1 MSYLFSDCKWFL
13 TNLLEG
19 AKSNPRQCS
28 VVGGP
33 CKLKLDEE
41 KSKHVG
47 LVHQN
52 SFGPAFL
59 HILLSMVKGAQQ
71 ILIPDREQCNKYDLT
86 AAPCF

>member
-1 MSYLFSDCKWFL
+1 
-13 TNLLEG
+13 
-19 AKSNPRQCS
+19 
-28 VVGGP
+28 
-33 CKLKLDEE
+33 LDEE

-52 SFGPAFL
+52 IFSQAFL

-71 ILIPDREQCNKYDLT
+71 ILTPAREECNKYDLA

>member
-1 MSYLFSDCKWFL
+1 L
-13 TNLLEG
+13 
-19 AKSNPRQCS
+19 
-28 VVGGP
+28 V
-33 CKLKLDEE
+33 EE

-59 HILLSMVKGAQQ
+59 HILFSMVKGAQQ
-71 ILIPDREQCNKYDLT
+71 ILIPAREECNKYDLT